1 MTRRI
6 GSLLLVSCIVQPM
19 FASGK
24 ESIDYIVAV
33 LQVLAIVAVIS
44 AIVYGILKF
53 IRELRNEKYREREKY
68 KQSFEKLVAQLN
80 SIKNPSA
87 QLSASILLRRYFKD
101 TPEDDKKELRKE
113 AIDVISSLLRV
124 QSTGVLQKTLADGLG
139 FATDLSGCDLQ
150 KTNLQDVL
158 LDNKKQDILMNK
170 TDLFLADLS
179 FANIEGIK
187 GHGIIFYNA
196 ILFYA
201 RIKNCDFTDAIFR
214 GADLNG
220 VVFKNCILKGADFS
234 EARNVPSFIKENL
247 DNENKFKLSGMVSAK
262 HDTRGKTIF
271 FSMPGMLNKEDETIT
286 KNYKEFLEKNGYE
299 VLYYKRDDY
308 PRFGQLNR
316 VKEAINR
323 STGMIAFGFKQIEI
337 SDGKYRPGTSDE
349 KPWKGKWLSTPWNE
363 IEVGIGLAVGMPI
376 LLVHDRIISE
386 GIFENELSE
395 CFVARVLSTEDSRRL
410 EYNRSF
416 QEWYSKL

>member
-1 MTRRI
+1 MTQRI
-6 GSLLLVSCIVQPM
+6 TSLLLVLSIVQPI
-19 FASGK
+19 FASEK
-24 ESIDYIVAV
+24 ESVDYIVAV

-68 KQSFEKLVAQLN
+68 KQSFEKLVSQLN

-101 TPEDDKKELRKE
+101 TPEDDKKELRQE

-124 QSTGVLQKTLADGLG
+124 QATGVLQKTLADGLG

-158 LDNKKQDILMNK
+158 LDNKKQEILMNK
-170 TDLFLADLS
+170 TDLYLSDLS
-179 FANIEGIK
+179 FANLEGIK
-187 GHGIIFYNA
+187 GHGIIFYDA

-201 RIKNCDFTDAIFR
+201 RIKNCDFTDANFR
-214 GADLNG
+214 GADLSG
-220 VVFKNCILKGADFS
+220 TVFKNCILKGADFTG
-234 EARNVPSFIKENL
+234 ARNVPSFIEENL
-247 DNENKFKLSGMVSAK
+247 DENGLFKLSGMINAK

-271 FSMPGMLNKEDETIT
+271 FSMPGLLNKEDEVTT

-299 VLYYKRDDY
+299 VIYYMRDDY

-337 SDGKYRPGTSDE
+337 SNGKYRPGTDDE
-349 KPWKGKWLSTPWNE
+349 QKWENKWLSTPWNE

-376 LLVHDRIISE
+376 LLVHDPIIKE
-386 GIFENELSE
+386 GVFENELSE

-410 EYNRSF
+410 EYNKSF